1 MSPSERS
8 TDNRKESR
16 PNRVK
21 KATIRLGLWTFAWLI
36 SLAVATFGPKFVWD
50 SHKEI
55 TIIAILINL
64 GFGIGVIIANK
75 NHLAELDEL
84 QQKITLNAMAITL
97 GVGLIAGLSYSLLDI
112 TNVVSFDA
120 EISHLVTIMGLT
132 YAISTFIG
140 HRKYS

>member
-1 MSPSERS
+1 MSNSERCS
-8 TDNRKESR
+8 GNRQK
-16 PNRVK
+16 RVK
-21 KATIRLGLWTFAWLI
+21 EATVRLGIWTFAWLI
-36 SLAVATFGPKFVWD
+36 SLALATFGPLFIWD
-50 SHKEI
+50 SHKLI

-64 GFGIGVIIANK
+64 IFGIGVIIANK

-97 GVGLIAGLSYSLLDI
+97 GVGLIAGLSYSLLDV
-112 TNVVSFDA
+112 TNIVSFDA

-132 YAISTFIG
+132 YAISTFVG

>member
-1 MSPSERS
+1 M
-8 TDNRKESR
+8 TDSHNGACNGPESR

-21 KATIRLGLWTFAWLI
+21 KATIRLGIWTLAWLV
-36 SLAVATFGPKFVWD
+36 SLAIATFGPMFVWD
-50 SHKEI
+50 SNKLI

-64 GFGIGVIIANK
+64 GFGVGVIIANK

-84 QQKITLNAMAITL
+84 QQRITLNAMAITL
-97 GVGLIAGLSYSLLDI
+97 GVGLICGLSYSLLDV

-132 YAISTFIG
+132 YAVSTFVG